1 MKDTFT
7 LWGVQ
12 CRKTG
17 DVVYRADTRKWAQ
30 AVCAPKKQRVVK
42 LECRIVPRKSKPKRG
57 KYPNDNYGLPA
68 NYTPH
73 NPDNLT
79 REQVGEGFR
88 LLATVEIWRRP
99 GEGLAHIHRWVKI
112 HWSTL
117 GWWGQITH
125 CTYRVPINTPL
136 DITPPVEP
144 YPADFEQAFAEAKLD
159 AKDKAAAF
167 ELWKKGGAR

>member
-88 LLATVEIWRRP
+88 LLATVEIWKRK
-99 GEGLAHIHRWVKI
+99 GYKKHIHIWRRKWDTDSWKGSG
-112 HWSTL
+112 HL
-117 GWWGQITH
+117 F
-125 CTYRVPINTPL
+125 TYRVPINTPL
-136 DITPPVEP
+136 DINP
-144 YPADFEQAFAEAKLD
+144 
-159 AKDKAAAF
+159 
-167 ELWKKGGAR
+167 ELK